1 VVWKASGGYDVSGI
15 NAIVDTNIFIAARNP
30 HERGYSACRRLLD
43 QIDQGRLNA
52 IVSSITIAEIRAGM
66 TPEEVPTAWRAML
79 THLLT
84 SPNYRV
90 EPVDADIAEAAGEL
104 RSSNPLTLPDA
115 VIVATGQLRGA
126 SFIVTQDQKLGSRQ
140 DRLPVKLPGAVD

>member
-1 VVWKASGGYDVSGI
+1 MSGI
-15 NAIVDTNIFIAARNP
+15 NASVDTNVSIAARNP
-30 HERGYSACRRLLD
+30 HESGYSACRKLLD
-43 QIDQGRLNA
+43 QIDQGRLSA
-52 IVSSITIAEIRAGM
+52 IVSSISIAEIRAGM

-90 EPVDADIAEAAGEL
+90 EPVDAEIAEAVGEL
-104 RSSNPLTLPDA
+104 HSSNPLTLPGA

-126 SFIVTQDQKLGSRQ
+126 SFIITQDKRLGHRL
-140 DRLPVKLPGAVD
+140 DRWPVKLPGAIA